1 MIKNP
6 LVALSKQLILKRGL
20 FITLTLDVAPR
31 PGYGEEYNSF
41 DIIVDG
47 VVVGS
52 WSGSSSKDQGLD
64 WSTIEV
70 SFYGS
75 SEPQNIQL
83 VSTGTHHDFGRGV
96 LIDNLVIEEVNG
108 IQLGNNGFVTEISL
122 NDYIGGELVDKNG
135 SETLSY

>member
-1 MIKNP
+1 M
-6 LVALSKQLILKRGL
+6 
-20 FITLTLDVAPR
+20 
-31 PGYGEEYNSF
+31 
-41 DIIVDG
+41 
-47 VVVGS
+47 
-52 WSGSSSKDQGLD
+52 
-64 WSTIEV
+64 

-83 VSTGTHHDFGRGV
+83 VSTGTHHDSGRGV